1 MLEYK
6 TQIIKLQNG
15 EDLIANV
22 TLNGMDYIL
31 DEPMSFGLDL
41 RGHSSSLVM
50 RHYLPVQLVKKNQM
64 QINMNDVLTVIE
76 PEEEFCEYY
85 INTVIRLRELLR
97 AKSLVDDMTEEEMQ
111 DMINDFEDMDPDG
124 VTLH

>member
-15 EDLIANV
+15 DDLIANV

-41 RGHSSSLVM
+41 RGHNSNLVM

-64 QINMNDVLTVIE
+64 QINMNDVLTVLE

-85 INTVIRLRELLR
+85 INTVVRLRELLR
-97 AKSLVDDMTEEEMQ
+97 AKSLVDDLSDEEIQ
-111 DMINDFEDMDPDG
+111 DMINNFEDMDHDG